1 MRNNQS
7 QSRTGA
13 GASGRR
19 TPSRAGA
26 GRSAGAERSG
36 RRDSKPFDGERREAR
51 PVGRPRKDSKPF
63 AGEHKDE
70 KQFRRPRR
78 EIKPFGGENIEGERT
93 FRGPRREGVNEGSYS
108 RTPREGGNE
117 RKFSRTPREGGEER
131 SFSRPRREGGEER
144 SFSRP
149 RREGGNER
157 SFSRAPREGGNERSF
172 SRTPREGGEE
182 RSFSRPRREG
192 GNERSFSRPPR
203 EGGNDRKF
211 SRTPRE
217 GGEERSFSRPR
228 REGGEE
234 RSFSRPRREGGNER
248 SFSRTPREGG
258 SERSFSRTPREG
270 GSERSFSR
278 APREGGS
285 ERSFSRPPREGGNER
300 SFSRPRRDS
309 FGSDGPKRI
318 VKSRSTKPKAKSD
331 DGMVRLNKFISNSG
345 VCSRR
350 EADEYIVAGLV
361 SVNGEVITELGTKI
375 KQDSDV
381 RFNGERLKGEEKVY
395 ILMNKPKDFVTT
407 VSDPNADKTVMDLI
421 AGKCSQRVYPVGRLD
436 KQTTGVLLLT
446 NDGEM
451 ADNLTHP
458 SNMHKKIYHIVLD
471 KNLSGSDF
479 NAILEGITLDDG
491 PVHADSLAYVD
502 GEKSE
507 VGLEIHS
514 GRNRVVRRI
523 FEHLGYKVKRLDRV
537 FFAGLTKKNLRRG
550 QWRFLTELE
559 ISMLKMGAYE

>member
-63 AGEHKDE
+63 AGEQKDE

-131 SFSRPRREGGEER
+131 SFSRPRREGG
-144 SFSRP
+144 
-149 RREGGNER
+149 
-157 SFSRAPREGGNERSF
+157 
-172 SRTPREGGEE
+172 
-182 RSFSRPRREG
+182 
-192 GNERSFSRPPR
+192 
-203 EGGNDRKF
+203 
-211 SRTPRE
+211 
-217 GGEERSFSRPR
+217 
-228 REGGEE
+228 
-234 RSFSRPRREGGNER
+234 NER

-258 SERSFSRTPREG
+258 S
-270 GSERSFSR
+270 
-278 APREGGS
+278 
-285 ERSFSRPPREGGNER
+285 ER